1 MDDKIIGT
9 ANHAKLHEKESAGR
23 CTGNPCWRGSAHGAW
38 TTGLQ
43 DDRTTGRQDDKEASE
58 LARDYEIT
66 SPTRFASGAAFRA
79 LREIISMVEKK
90 DMSCLQFGERHGS
103 VIRKFL
109 S

>member
-1 MDDKIIGT
+1 MTKSLEPRITPNYTKRRAQGGAQGT
-9 ANHAKLHEKESAGR
+9 RAG
-23 CTGNPCWRGSAHGAW
+23 AEALMAL
-38 TTGLQ
+38 GLPDYRRQ
-43 DDRTTGRQDDKEASE
+43 ERQERQDDKEASE

>member
-1 MDDKIIGT
+1 MTKSLELRITPNDTKRGAQGGAQGT
-9 ANHAKLHEKESAGR
+9 CAGAEV
-23 CTGNPCWRGSAHGAW
+23 PMAL
-38 TTGLQ
+38 GLPNYGQ
-43 DDRTTGRQDDKEASE
+43 QDDKEASE

-90 DMSCLQFGERHGS
+90 DMSCLQFGERHGP